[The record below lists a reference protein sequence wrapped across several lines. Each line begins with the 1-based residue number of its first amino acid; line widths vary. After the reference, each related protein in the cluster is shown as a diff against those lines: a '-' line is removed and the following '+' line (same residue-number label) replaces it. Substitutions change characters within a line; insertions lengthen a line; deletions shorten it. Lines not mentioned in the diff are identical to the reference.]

1 MKTTGYIL
9 VLACLLIASMA
20 FGQKR
25 CLRELKDA
33 NNAYKAGKYFD
44 AIDLYRQSYLDFG
57 DSKDDET
64 RSKKASILFM
74 IAECYRMINNDPR
87 QEVQWYTKALKAHYI
102 DSVMV
107 KGYLQTAQMQVKMDS
122 LKQNAPQGEYDD
134 SGNQ

>member
-1 MKTTGYIL
+1 
-9 VLACLLIASMA
+9 
-20 FGQKR
+20 
-25 CLRELKDA
+25 
-33 NNAYKAGKYFD
+33 
-44 AIDLYRQSYLDFG
+44 
-57 DSKDDET
+57 
-64 RSKKASILFM
+64 
-74 IAECYRMINNDPR
+74 MINNDPR